1 MTSRMFL
8 LISLIAVFSL
18 FSAAQQP
25 APIPVSIDKEPSHRL
40 KLENEYVR
48 VFDVLVPVGAATL
61 FHTHVFDGV
70 GVRVSDAQMT
80 DQSIDGTKEEFT
92 TRLGETSFGSS
103 PEFSHRVMNRG
114 KTDFRTIYI
123 ELLPSKRRPLK
134 TTAMAPLTDAHIV
147 EIDNERVRVNRLI
160 LKPGESSKPHTHK
173 LSGLGVM
180 LYDSRVEITAPDGT
194 RRIID
199 AKAGDIVW
207 QAAGTAH
214 TIKNIGKTV
223 FEAIDIE
230 IK

>member
-1 MTSRMFL
+1 MTSKTFL
-8 LISLIAVFSL
+8 LISLIAAFSL
-18 FSAAQQP
+18 FSAAQ
-25 APIPVSIDKEPSHRL
+25 APRPTPVPVDKEPGHRL
-40 KLENEYVR
+40 KLENEFVR
-48 VFDVLVPVGAATL
+48 VFDVLVPVGAGSL

-70 GVRVSDAQMT
+70 GVRVSNAQMT
-80 DQSIDGTKEEFT
+80 DESIDGTKEDFT
-92 TRLGETSFGSS
+92 TRLGETLFGSS
-103 PEFSHRVMNRG
+103 PEFSHRVINRG

-123 ELLPSKRRPLK
+123 ELLPSKSRSSK
-134 TTAMAPLTDAHIV
+134 TTAIAPLTDAHIV

-160 LKPGESSKPHTHK
+160 LKPSESSKPHTHK

-199 AKAGDIVW
+199 VKAGDFVW

-214 TIKNIGKTV
+214 TIKNVGKTI
-223 FEAIDIE
+223 FEAIDVE

>member
-1 MTSRMFL
+1 MIRKTFL
-8 LISLIAVFSL
+8 LISLVAAFSL
-18 FSAAQQP
+18 FSAAQVP
-25 APIPVSIDKEPSHRL
+25 APIPVPIDKEPMHRL
-40 KLENEYVR
+40 KLENEFVR
-48 VFDVLVPVGAATL
+48 VFDVLVPVGAASL

-70 GVRVSDAQMT
+70 GIRVSGAQMA
-80 DQSIDGTKEEFT
+80 DESIDGTKEEFT

-103 PEFSHRVMNRG
+103 PEFSHRVINRG
-114 KTDFRTIYI
+114 MTDFRTIYI
-123 ELLPSKRRPLK
+123 ELLPSKGPPLK
-134 TTAMAPLTDAHIV
+134 TTAIAPLTDAHIV
-147 EIDNERVRVNRLI
+147 EIDNERVRVNRLT

-180 LYDSRVEITAPDGT
+180 LYDARVEITAPDGT

-214 TIKNIGKTV
+214 TIKNVGKTV
-223 FEAIDIE
+223 FEAIDVE

>member
-1 MTSRMFL
+1 MTSRILL
-8 LISLIAVFSL
+8 LISLVAVFSP
-18 FSAAQQP
+18 FSAAQVP
-25 APIPVSIDKEPSHRL
+25 APIPVPIDKEPMHRL

-48 VFDVLVPVGAATL
+48 MFDVLVPVGAGSL

-70 GVRVSDAQMT
+70 GVRVSNAQMA
-80 DQSIDGTKEEFT
+80 DESIDGTKEDFT
-92 TRLGETSFGSS
+92 TRLGETSFGSG

-123 ELLPSKRRPLK
+123 ELLPSKSRPLK

-173 LSGLGVM
+173 LNGLGVM

-214 TIKNIGKTV
+214 TIKNVGKTV
-223 FEAIDIE
+223 FEAIDVE